1 MATRP
6 TQFPEH
12 ALTDVTLPVNGVANK
27 IRPDDEIRNVG
38 WDQGLRPTAPEL
50 NWQFNNIYEWLVWLD
65 QEEQD
70 LPNNYYNKTE
80 LDGGQLDNRYYTE
93 TEIDANHYTKAA
105 ADAKFADVAGDTF
118 TGAVQINSTLGVTGE
133 ATLGSANVT
142 GNVTINGTPAASTDG
157 ITVGY
162 MSSRRYATSE
172 LSVTLGTT
180 VTGTHGLGAAPN
192 LVQAILRCKTAEHG
206 YAIGDEI
213 QLSGIAGNAGT
224 TGTSNGVYPFANATT
239 VGGTIGSAGVAV
251 YDKTNGGLE
260 TITPANW
267 RIVLRAWLL

>member
-12 ALTDVTLPVNGVANK
+12 ALTDVTLPVNRVDNK

-38 WDQGLRPTAPEL
+38 WDQGLRPSAPEL

-93 TEIDANHYTKAA
+93 TEIDANHYTKTA

-118 TGAVQINSTLGVTGE
+118 TGAVQINSTLGVTGT
-133 ATLGSANVT
+133 ATLGSATVT
-142 GNVTINGTPAASTDG
+142 GNVAINGTPAASTDA
-157 ITVGY
+157 ITIGY
-162 MSSRRYATSE
+162 SNSLQFTSADLTFAANATS
-172 LSVTLGTT
+172 TAA
-180 VTGTHGLGAAPN
+180 HGLAAVPKDFDVY
-192 LVQAILRCKTAEHG
+192 LKCITTEHG
-206 YAIGDEI
+206 YA
-213 QLSGIAGNAGT
+213 AGALVKGT
-224 TGTSNGVYPFANATT
+224 VTFFNNGTSNANESGFQVWADATNVNVRCANDLIILNT
-239 VGGTIGSAGVAV
+239 SGALARV
-251 YDKTNGGLE
+251 
-260 TITPANW
+260 TPANW
-267 RIVLRAWLL
+267 RLVLRANK